1 MRPPEGFEWLLILF
15 IVLLLFGAKRLPD
28 MARSLGRSARI
39 LKAEA
44 RGLADDGS
52 GPAAAAELPAQSAA
66 PQQAAPAGQPVQQP
80 AEKPGT
86 SAT

>member
-44 RGLADDGS
+44 RGMADDGS
-52 GPAAAAELPAQSAA
+52 EAGSAQLPATGA
-66 PQQAAPAGQPVQQP
+66 PEPVPGQQQAAQQQP
-80 AEKPGT
+80 AEKPGPA
-86 SAT
+86 AT